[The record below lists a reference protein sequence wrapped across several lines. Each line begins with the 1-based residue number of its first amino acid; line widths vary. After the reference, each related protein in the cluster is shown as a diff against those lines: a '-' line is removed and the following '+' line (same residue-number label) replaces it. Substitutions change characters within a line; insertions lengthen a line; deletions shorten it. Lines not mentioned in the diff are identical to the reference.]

1 MISHC
6 HANPLPI
13 KLESVRL
20 EGIMRSRSVV
30 LTLTLALTLI
40 GLACSRKAP
49 SDNASPTSNSATNT
63 AADPNSANQQNPN
76 SPNQQSQAPAP
87 PPPLVVPSGT
97 TVTISL
103 GTALG
108 SKLSTAGQRFTGS
121 VARDV
126 VIENAVAIPKG
137 SSVSGTV
144 VDAKPLGRFKGGALL
159 EVRLDSINVNG
170 SELPVHTSARSFTI
184 KGKGKRTGILAG
196 GGAALGGIVGGL
208 AGGGKGAAIGLAA
221 GAGAGGAGAAF
232 TGNKEIVL
240 PAESALAFELRRP
253 LEISQ

>member
-13 KLESVRL
+13 KLESVQM
-20 EGIMRSRSVV
+20 EGIMRSRSVL
-30 LTLTLALTLI
+30 LTISLALILV

-49 SDNASPTSNSATNT
+49 SDNANPTSNSATNT
-63 AADPNSANQQNPN
+63 TADPNSANQQN
-76 SPNQQSQAPAP
+76 QAPAP
-87 PPPLVVPSGT
+87 APNPPLVVPSGK

-126 VIENAVAIPKG
+126 VIGNAVAIPKG

-253 LEISQ
+253 LEITQ

>member
-1 MISHC
+1 
-6 HANPLPI
+6 
-13 KLESVRL
+13 
-20 EGIMRSRSVV
+20 MRSRSVL
-30 LTLTLALTLI
+30 LTLSLALILV

-49 SDNASPTSNSATNT
+49 SDNANPTSNSATNT

-76 SPNQQSQAPAP
+76 SANQQNQAPAP
-87 PPPLVVPSGT
+87 KPPLVVPSGK

-170 SELPVHTSARSFTI
+170 SELPVHASARSFTI

-253 LEISQ
+253 LEITQ